1 MQTMRVFNSRVKTLC
16 TFQKG
21 VTLSCYSLIGMFD
34 MVKSLFG
41 VTFILTQRLNQDCL
55 ESFFG
60 CIRQMS
66 GSHDHPDAVNFKF
79 RIRKFLLGKD
89 MKLPSENTNSDL
101 ENEDLD
107 PMSNSLVSRGNRDK
121 KIIERSKF
129 GFRDLLDWYDF
140 QKIGI

>member
-1 MQTMRVFNSRVKTLC
+1 
-16 TFQKG
+16 
-21 VTLSCYSLIGMFD
+21 
-34 MVKSLFG
+34 
-41 VTFILTQRLNQDCL
+41 
-55 ESFFG
+55 
-60 CIRQMS
+60 MS
-66 GSHDHPDAVNFKF
+66 GPHDHPDAVNFKF

-140 QKIGI
+140 QKNRNVI